1 MRDDRGLTHAD
12 TVTSTHACWA
22 NADTLGGGRVGAG
35 GAGEAGG
42 AGGAGGVGW
51 VGWAGWVEGIGWPV
65 EATT

>member
-1 MRDDRGLTHAD
+1 M
-12 TVTSTHACWA
+12 TSTHACWA

-42 AGGAGGVGW
+42 AGGAGGAGW